1 MLSRR
6 LQNQSLCL
14 QNDLCTWDYNGIGL
28 EYQVRYIEKSS
39 SETSLNVV
47 VVFVKF
53 DIICVRYSQILA
65 GPAFIW
71 VFAITAIILGE
82 TFLLYTDVR

>member
-1 MLSRR
+1 MLEELNSCLFFKWNKFHLFIINWKVLSRR

-47 VVFVKF
+47 VVLVKF
-53 DIICVRYSQILA
+53 
-65 GPAFIW
+65 
-71 VFAITAIILGE
+71 
-82 TFLLYTDVR
+82 